1 MSSEDKQLGVYFIG
15 KETLCKEQTG
25 ETDVVKKKEFA
36 YKLLEYLWDDVAKY
50 NHVDWFGPDIKTL
63 DQLIVEYMEK
73 GQKVFL
79 DGILG

>member
-1 MSSEDKQLGVYFIG
+1 M
-15 KETLCKEQTG
+15 
-25 ETDVVKKKEFA
+25 VKKKEFA

-50 NHVDWFGPDIKTL
+50 NHVDWFGPYIKTL

-73 GQKVFL
+73 GQKVFI